1 MNGGRGRRVR
11 WVLGILA
18 ALVVAGAPAARGIAA
33 AASGGWA
40 PAAGDMGAAASGRR
54 AAAEA
59 AGGGAPA
66 AAFDGAAVASGQA
79 NGGAPSA
86 PGKPADPEE
95 TVATWLKRRATE
107 GDGAGTP
114 SAPSGDARPL
124 TDPRAEGPA
133 GPGIAGTLK
142 VILALGFVVVLLLGL
157 GTLVRRLRRAVAFGA
172 FGSEATG
179 LSLKAIQPLTP
190 GRAVAVVEVE
200 GRRYL
205 LGVGEAVTLLDRLAD
220 GVAAEAAIQAEP
232 ERGWKAEGEEAGRRE
247 DRATVDRGGGAPT
260 GGRTVAYDPAPVGG
274 RSQAPG
280 RPARPEGL
288 PALSA
293 ALFDRA
299 RRLAAQATALREA
312 RRRLD
317 DRFHRR
323 DGGGR

>member
-11 WVLGILA
+11 WALGILA
-18 ALVVAGAPAARGIAA
+18 ALVVAGAPAARGTAA
-33 AASGGWA
+33 TASGGWA

-54 AAAEA
+54 AAAET
-59 AGGGAPA
+59 AGWIAPA
-66 AAFDGAAVASGQA
+66 AAFGGAAAVASGQA

-95 TVATWLKRRATE
+95 TVATWLKRRAAE
-107 GDGAGTP
+107 GDGAGP
-114 SAPSGDARPL
+114 SSAPSGDARPL
-124 TDPRAEGPA
+124 ADPRTGGPA
-133 GPGIAGTLK
+133 GPGIAGALK
-142 VILALGFVVVLLLGL
+142 VILALGFVVALLLGL
-157 GTLVRRLRRAVAFGA
+157 GALVRRLRRAVAFGA

-179 LSLKAIQPLTP
+179 LSLKAIQPLAP

-247 DRATVDRGGGAPT
+247 DRAAADRDGGAP
-260 GGRTVAYDPAPVGG
+260 PGG

-299 RRLAAQATALREA
+299 RRLTAQAAALREA